1 MTRSPAPLNLP
12 CPLAATTVPVTGAP
26 ALMTLTPW
34 TTRDWDSVPVK
45 LSPTLLPL
53 AVMVCPTRTTS
64 WLPAGTTYLLGGG
77 GGGGTAGAGGGGGA
91 ALCAGAGAGAAAGAA
106 SGPGAGVGGGAAW
119 AVGVGSAAGAAGAG
133 VLLH

>member
-34 TTRDWDSVPVK
+34 TTKDCDSEPVK

-53 AVMVCPTRTTS
+53 AVIVCPTRTTS
-64 WLPAGTTYLLGGG
+64 WLPAGTTYFLGGG
-77 GGGGTAGAGGGGGA
+77 GGGGTAGAGGGGGGA
-91 ALCAGAGAGAAAGAA
+91 ALSAGAGAGAAAGAA

-119 AVGVGSAAGAAGAG
+119 AVV
-133 VLLH
+133 

>member
-34 TTRDWDSVPVK
+34 TTKDCASAPVK

-53 AVMVCPTRTTS
+53 AVSVCPMRTTT
-64 WLPAGTTYLLGGG
+64 WLPAGTTYFLGGG
-77 GGGGTAGAGGGGGA
+77 GGGGGAGAGGGGGGA
-91 ALCAGAGAGAAAGAA
+91 AGGAAAGAGAGAA
-106 SGPGAGVGGGAAW
+106 S
-119 AVGVGSAAGAAGAG
+119 
-133 VLLH
+133 